1 MLKGCCDGVV
11 LRGNPFFVYL
21 WVQQPCNCQISS
33 TVVAETKKIVYLC
46 NDIIAT
52 AIDSNST
59 QQTNTIVMRRFFV
72 FAMLILG
79 MVACDKDRTHEQIN
93 VGVGGEIEAK
103 VCVEIPESVTRAGGG
118 SDKGVFENGI
128 LDENTTMRYILEIFN
143 KDVASHPAN
152 RMTVFTNEMSADFD
166 VRLAPDRNYI
176 FVVWADVVK
185 KETTAEEFS
194 DNDNHYD
201 TSDLHAV
208 KVIETNWNAMDES
221 RDAFTGTKTVEN
233 YNSTSVIK
241 LTLRRPNAKLRVLTK
256 DMSSATAPNTAA
268 FTYTCPIYTAYNAVT
283 GNVVKGD
290 DAPNTTKTHNIS
302 YSNVYNETGNE
313 YTLFSDYFFADDK
326 VDETITFTLE
336 VQDSNNTSIANISL
350 NSGCKVKSTWLTTIA
365 GNLLTSGNSSNQS
378 AEF

>member
-1 MLKGCCDGVV
+1 MSFGAT
-11 LRGNPFFVYL
+11 PIFVYL

-33 TVVAETKKIVYLC
+33 IVVAETKKIVYLC

-52 AIDSNST
+52 AIDNNST

-128 LDENTTMRYILEIFN
+128 LNENTTMRYILEIFN

-176 FVVWADVVK
+176 FVVWADVVT
-185 KETTAEEFS
+185 KEPTETEFS
-194 DNDNHYD
+194 DRDNHYD
-201 TSDLHAV
+201 TRDLHAV
-208 KVIETNWNAMDES
+208 KVIEAKWNAMDES

-256 DMSSATAPNTAA
+256 DMSSATAPNTAT
-268 FTYTCPIYTAYNAVT
+268 FTYTCPIYTVYNAVT
-283 GNVVKGD
+283 GNVIKVDNASAIDSKV
-290 DAPNTTKTHNIS
+290 HNIT
-302 YSNVYNETGNE
+302 YSRNVYNEPGNE

-336 VQDSNNTSIANISL
+336 VKDSGNTSIANISL

-365 GNLLTSGNSSNQS
+365 GNLLTSGSSSNQS

>member
-1 MLKGCCDGVV
+1 
-11 LRGNPFFVYL
+11 
-21 WVQQPCNCQISS
+21 
-33 TVVAETKKIVYLC
+33 
-46 NDIIAT
+46 
-52 AIDSNST
+52 
-59 QQTNTIVMRRFFV
+59 
-72 FAMLILG
+72 MLILG

-103 VCVEIPESVTRAGGG
+103 VCVEIPKSATRTAEGG

-166 VRLAPDRNYI
+166 VRLAPDRNYT

-194 DNDNHYD
+194 DRDYHYNTQNLRAVTMID
-201 TSDLHAV
+201 T
-208 KVIETNWNAMDES
+208 TWCAMDES

-256 DMSSATAPNTAA
+256 DMSSATAPAPHTAT
-268 FTYTCPIYTAYNAVT
+268 FTYTCPIYTVYNAVT

-290 DAPNTTKTHNIS
+290 NAPNTTKTHNIT
-302 YSNVYNETGNE
+302 YSNIYNESGNE

-336 VQDSNNTSIANISL
+336 VKDSNNTSIANISL

-365 GNLLTSGNSSNQS
+365 GNLLTSGSSSNQS
-378 AEF
+378 VEF

>member
-1 MLKGCCDGVV
+1 
-11 LRGNPFFVYL
+11 
-21 WVQQPCNCQISS
+21 
-33 TVVAETKKIVYLC
+33 
-46 NDIIAT
+46 
-52 AIDSNST
+52 
-59 QQTNTIVMRRFFV
+59 MRRFFV

-79 MVACDKDRTHEQIN
+79 MVACDKDRTHEHIN

-103 VCVEIPESVTRAGGG
+103 VCVEIPESVTRTGGG
-118 SDKGVFENGI
+118 SDKGVFENDI
-128 LDENTTMRYILEIFN
+128 LDENSTMRYILEIFN

-201 TSDLHAV
+201 TRDLHAV

-256 DMSSATAPNTAA
+256 DMSNNVAPATAK
-268 FTYTCPIYTAYNAVT
+268 FTYNSPIYTTYNAVT
-283 GNVVKGD
+283 GNVVKD
-290 DAPNTTKTHNIS
+290 DNAPKITRKVHNIT
-302 YSNVYNETGNE
+302 YSRDVYNESGNE

-336 VQDSNNTSIANISL
+336 VKDSSNASIANISL

-365 GNLLTSGNSSNQS
+365 GNLLTSGSSSNQS

>member
-1 MLKGCCDGVV
+1 
-11 LRGNPFFVYL
+11 
-21 WVQQPCNCQISS
+21 
-33 TVVAETKKIVYLC
+33 
-46 NDIIAT
+46 
-52 AIDSNST
+52 
-59 QQTNTIVMRRFFV
+59 MRRFFV

-118 SDKGVFENGI
+118 SDKGVFENNI
-128 LDENTTMRYILEIFN
+128 LNDNTTMRYILEIIN
-143 KDVASHPAN
+143 KDAAQHPKN
-152 RMTVFTNEMSADFD
+152 RMVVFTNEMSADFD

-176 FVVWADVVK
+176 FVVWADVVT
-185 KETTAEEFS
+185 KEATETEFS
-194 DNDNHYD
+194 DRDNHYD
-201 TSDLHAV
+201 TSDLKAV
-208 KVIETNWNAMDES
+208 KVIEAKWNAMDES

-256 DMSSATAPNTAA
+256 DMSSNVAPAKAT
-268 FTYTCPIYTAYNAVT
+268 FTYDSPIHTAYNAVK
-283 GNVVKGD
+283 GEVVQGD
-290 DAPNTTKTHNIS
+290 NAPKTQKVHNIT
-302 YSNVYNETGNE
+302 YSNVYEESGNE

-336 VQDSNNTSIANISL
+336 VKDSSDASIANISL

-365 GNLLTSGNSSNQS
+365 GNLLTSGSSTNQS

>member
-1 MLKGCCDGVV
+1 
-11 LRGNPFFVYL
+11 
-21 WVQQPCNCQISS
+21 
-33 TVVAETKKIVYLC
+33 
-46 NDIIAT
+46 
-52 AIDSNST
+52 
-59 QQTNTIVMRRFFV
+59 MRRFFV

-128 LDENTTMRYILEIFN
+128 LNDTTTMRYILEIFN

-176 FVVWADVVK
+176 FVVWADVVT
-185 KETTAEEFS
+185 KEATETEFS
-194 DNDNHYD
+194 DRDNHYD

-208 KVIETNWNAMDES
+208 KVIEAKWNAMDES
-221 RDAFTGTKTVEN
+221 RDAFTGTKTLEN

-256 DMSSATAPNTAA
+256 DMSSNVAPATAT
-268 FTYTCPIYTAYNAVT
+268 FTYNSPIYTTYNAVT

-290 DAPNTTKTHNIS
+290 NAPKIDSKVHNIT
-302 YSNVYNETGNE
+302 YSRNNVYNEPGNE

-336 VQDSNNTSIANISL
+336 VMDSSNASIANISL

-365 GNLLTSGNSSNQS
+365 GNLLTSGSSSNQS